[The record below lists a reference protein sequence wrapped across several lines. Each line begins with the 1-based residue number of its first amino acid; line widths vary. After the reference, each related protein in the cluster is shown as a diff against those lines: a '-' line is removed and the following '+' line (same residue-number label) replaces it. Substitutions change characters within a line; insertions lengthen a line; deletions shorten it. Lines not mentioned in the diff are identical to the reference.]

1 MSTRVAALKVMA
13 QTLLV
18 DDVVAVEATAGS
30 DRIVSLLE
38 RHGLRVIV
46 ANTRKPGRRANGG

>member
-1 MSTRVAALKVMA
+1 MMW
-13 QTLLV
+13 
-18 DDVVAVEATAGS
+18 AVEATAGS